1 MTSNDENVNKS
12 YLAAI
17 VDGEGHIG
25 IQQREN
31 RRYTS
36 VIAIEMT
43 NPEPITMLQNTF
55 GGHIWQK
62 IIKSGKISYRY
73 GVPPENQEHF
83 LKELLPY
90 MKVKCPQA
98 QCVLQLINTKKK
110 YPTKGGYHKLES
122 VISQEKRLFNLV
134 KTLNA

>member
-1 MTSNDENVNKS
+1 MTNDVNKS

-25 IQQREN
+25 IQEREG
-31 RRYTS
+31 RRYIS
-36 VIAIEMT
+36 VIAVEMT
-43 NPEPITMLQNTF
+43 NPEPINMLQNTF

-73 GVPPENQEHF
+73 SVKPDDQETF
-83 LKELLPY
+83 IKELLPY
-90 MKVKCPQA
+90 MRVKSPQA
-98 QCVLQLINTKKK
+98 QCVLQLIDTKKR
-110 YPTKGGYHKLES
+110 YPVKGQYHKAD
-122 VISQEKRLFNLV
+122 IAINQQKRLFNLV